1 MRVKIRISYID
12 AVFDFDD
19 PWEALTFAKMVKNHY
34 NESAGDEKE
43 ISISMTFIP
52 DEIEQI
58 GNDDDE

>member
-1 MRVKIRISYID
+1 MRVNIRVGYID

-19 PWEALTFAKMVKNHY
+19 PQEAFIFAKTAQRHY